1 MIPVSII
8 LGIDR
13 GQACLAADFISA
25 ELGGPVNKVINE
37 IPTDP
42 LNLDSE
48 SPQHRQGFLKSGLAR
63 TASQISQQLLSAR
76 TTATALSDFPGS
88 PPEHLK
94 DAYNIQS
101 ASLEQWPD
109 GVAGWK
115 VGGIPEGLR
124 NELGVDWLVGPIF
137 DRSVKRADENES
149 IEMPVFNGGFA
160 AIEPELVVC
169 LGNSRSEDRIFIG
182 AEIAS
187 SPVPAINDHG
197 PTAVVCDFGN
207 NNGLLVGG
215 EIVDWQHIDEP
226 LEVSI
231 WIDDSL
237 IATKMLG
244 ALAEHASPALQF
256 CLDHA
261 AQQGRELAPGT
272 FVSTGAITGIHEA
285 SIGAKSKISFGKWGM
300 LRLHLTQAERLT
312 LENQSVQRC

>member
-1 MIPVSII
+1 MPS
-8 LGIDR
+8 IDR
-13 GQACLAADFISA
+13 GGACLAAGFICA
-25 ELGGPVNKVINE
+25 ELGGPVNKVINK
-37 IPTDP
+37 ILTDTP
-42 LNLDSE
+42 NLDSE
-48 SPQHRQGFLKSGLAR
+48 SPRHGQGSLKSGLAGS
-63 TASQISQQLLSAR
+63 ASQISQQLLSAR

-88 PPEHLK
+88 PPEHLEE
-94 DAYNIQS
+94 AYGIQQ

-109 GVAGWK
+109 SVAGWK
-115 VGGIPEGLR
+115 VGGIPERLR
-124 NELGVDWLVGPIF
+124 NKLGADWLVGPIF
-137 DRSVKRADENES
+137 DRSVKQADENES
-149 IEMPVFNGGFA
+149 IAMPVFGGGFA

-169 LGNSRSEDRIFIG
+169 LGNSRSEDRMFIG

-215 EIVDWQHIDEP
+215 EIVDWQQIDEP

-237 IATKMLG
+237 ITTKMLG
-244 ALAEHASPALQF
+244 GLAEHASPALQF

-261 AQQGRELAPGT
+261 ARQGRELAPGT

-285 SIGAKSKISFGKWGM
+285 SIGARSKISFGKWGM
-300 LRLHLTQAERLT
+300 LRLHLTQADRLT
-312 LENQSVQRC
+312 LENQSV